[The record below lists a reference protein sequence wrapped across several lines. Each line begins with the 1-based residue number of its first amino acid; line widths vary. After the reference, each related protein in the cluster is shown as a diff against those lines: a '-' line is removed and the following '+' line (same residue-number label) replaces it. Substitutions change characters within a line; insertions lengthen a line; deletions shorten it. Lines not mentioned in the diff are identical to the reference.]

1 MSNINFSRM
10 FRGKVRSNT
19 CRIILITSLVWL
31 LIDIILIMHY
41 SDCIGN
47 GWSCKKSNEYDVEV
61 STVYYY
67 FFLYSLFVG
76 LTVYTYKINIV
87 FLFNVINMIVRH

>member
-19 CRIILITSLVWL
+19 CRIIIITSLVWL

-61 STVYYY
+61 STVYLI
-67 FFLYSLFVG
+67 FFYSMCW
-76 LTVYTYKINIV
+76 INC
-87 FLFNVINMIVRH
+87 LHMG

>member
-47 GWSCKKSNEYDVEV
+47 GWSCRKSNEYDVEV
-61 STVYYY
+61 STV
-67 FFLYSLFVG
+67 FFL
-76 LTVYTYKINIV
+76 
-87 FLFNVINMIVRH
+87 FLFYCLCVEINGLHIIWNKHCFFYGINTIIKH

>member
-19 CRIILITSLVWL
+19 CRIIIITSLVWL

-61 STVYYY
+61 STVY
-67 FFLYSLFVG
+67 L
-76 LTVYTYKINIV
+76 II
-87 FLFNVINMIVRH
+87 FLFYVLD